1 MITYKLDAPRCQHV
15 HPNGMRCG
23 SPALRSQPF
32 CYNHDQIY
40 NPRALPGQ
48 KPYKFPALETQAAM
62 EIVVRQVLQAYH
74 DNQITTEQTRTYFYG
89 LQLLMPHVC
98 KGNSP
103 YAPAVQTELTPAMQA
118 LANAQAF
125 SPKSL
130 CGESLCTA
138 DTPVRGTHQP
148 ATQSPTAT
156 AAPCAPNHQITRSPD
171 HQIVLCTADIP
182 VRESHEAATNSPTL
196 TTETP
201 TSDRQITRS
210 PDHQMLRKPPTSA
223 LLSSGDLARDR
234 AIIQHGQTHPEFRSA
249 VRRIMAHN
257 RAGMKGV

>member
-1 MITYKLDAPRCQHV
+1 MITYKLDAPRCQHI

-23 SPALRSQPF
+23 SPALRGQPF

-62 EIVVRQVLQAYH
+62 EIVVRQILQAYH

-125 SPKSL
+125 SPKSF
-130 CGESLCTA
+130 CGESLCTP
-138 DTPVRGTHQP
+138 DT
-148 ATQSPTAT
+148 
-156 AAPCAPNHQITRSPD
+156 
-171 HQIVLCTADIP
+171 P
-182 VRESHEAATNSPTL
+182 VRESHEPATNSPTL

-257 RAGMKGV
+257 RAGIKGV